1 MPVRR
6 HEPIYVP
13 TRASKYATHHD
24 YGIEDSINRADYLSS
39 AVLQDTYEA
48 AQSSRGKDHALLRN
62 LNAAIVSTEQHVNPR
77 VAAVSRRVR
86 ASTAPPTSRPLPG
99 QQVQQQ
105 QYIQVAKPLL
115 AMQYPTGPVLIMLA
129 PNSRYK
135 CINSNITASKPV
147 VLSQAEAPWYLR
159 ARGGSVP
166 PAENRNVRAASVPP
180 RPRKVQ
186 QVYTPPEPLPTE
198 KLRAHRPL
206 RSDLLRTR
214 ASSLEPV
221 RRPYYLEELPTESI
235 RSTQLWAH
243 RPVTLRKDDSLRA
256 KAKAQERQSYP
267 GSWRTAT
274 SVPRSYERAS
284 DYYFTIPDVQE
295 RALSRY
301 LYAHRGR
308 FGPDSKPPR
317 PSLGNFPQ
325 AAIIGSRLESSDGA
339 RAQRRPRSD
348 YVANK
353 LRDLKREDTERKYK

>member
-62 LNAAIVSTEQHVNPR
+62 LNAAI
-77 VAAVSRRVR
+77 
-86 ASTAPPTSRPLPG
+86 
-99 QQVQQQ
+99 
-105 QYIQVAKPLL
+105 
-115 AMQYPTGPVLIMLA
+115 
-129 PNSRYK
+129 
-135 CINSNITASKPV
+135 
-147 VLSQAEAPWYLR
+147 AEAPWYLR